1 MQTVDFKWN
10 QDDIDAINHALDIYH
25 KQHGNPFDVLCAL
38 DDISRYTTE
47 NSICRACPIYKDT
60 KQICGCDGIK
70 NEMPYYLLDLR
81 YDMLNSPDMRTD
93 KEDK

>member
-10 QDDIDAINHALDIYH
+10 QDDIDAINQALDIYH

-38 DDISRYTTE
+38 ADSSDEIAQGTCYG
-47 NSICRACPIYKDT
+47 CPIFKDT
-60 KQICGCDGIK
+60 KMVCGCDGIK